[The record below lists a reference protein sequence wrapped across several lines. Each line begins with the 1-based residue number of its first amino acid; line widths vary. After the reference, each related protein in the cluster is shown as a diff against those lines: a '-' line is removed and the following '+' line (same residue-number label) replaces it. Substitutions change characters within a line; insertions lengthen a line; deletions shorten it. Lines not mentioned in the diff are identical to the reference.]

1 MLINPLIMT
10 DTNNSLTKKVD
21 ALYTERYEL
30 EAAYN
35 AINEEVYKYLGL
47 ELDYLKAEEK
57 KLKIE
62 FAALEKGPLS
72 EGGSDALALICRKL
86 DTLHDRIETVQW
98 ELHLWRRPD
107 FC

>member
-1 MLINPLIMT
+1 M
-10 DTNNSLTKKVD
+10 SS
-21 ALYTERYEL
+21 
-30 EAAYN
+30 
-35 AINEEVYKYLGL
+35 
-47 ELDYLKAEEK
+47 
-57 KLKIE
+57 KIE